1 MSGIVKIEG
10 IGEVYANKLAQ
21 VGVKTVMALL
31 EKGSTPKGRKD
42 LAEKSGLSETQIL
55 KWVNQADLFRIK
67 GIGEDYSDLLEAAG
81 VDTVM
86 ELAQRNSENLLEK
99 LTSVNAEK
107 KLVCRLPTLKM
118 VSTWVEMAKCL
129 PRKVNY

>member
-1 MSGIVKIEG
+1 MPGIVKIEG

>member
-42 LAEKSGLSETQIL
+42 LAEKSGLSEAQIL
-55 KWVNQADLFRIK
+55 KWVNRADLFRIK
-67 GIGEDYSDLLEAAG
+67 GIGEEYSDLLEAAG